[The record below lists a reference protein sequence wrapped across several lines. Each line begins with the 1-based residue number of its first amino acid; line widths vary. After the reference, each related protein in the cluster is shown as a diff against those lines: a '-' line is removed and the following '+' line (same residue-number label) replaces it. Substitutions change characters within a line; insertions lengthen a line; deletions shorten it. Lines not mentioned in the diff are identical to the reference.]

1 VEVVGGG
8 LAVVL
13 VVVTIALLVLDR
25 QRPRRA
31 PYPWLW
37 LLPPG
42 ALIGVSLFFGVA
54 LYPGL
59 PTEIPTHFDVHGV
72 ADHYAATTAFTAFF
86 PVIIQTLLTA
96 IIAVAAALSL
106 RLPPRGDARAAVTT
120 VQATLILATG
130 VDLALLLL
138 ARPVW
143 QGRTTLSTGTL
154 IGAALAVA
162 VGVAA
167 VLAAS
172 LRATRP
178 APGDPESH
186 WRGIFY
192 IDRDNP
198 SIFVP
203 KRFGLGWT
211 LNLGRPG
218 GQALL
223 AALIAVPVL
232 TVAVG
237 AFAA

>member
-13 VVVTIALLVLDR
+13 VGVTIALLVLDR
-25 QRPRRA
+25 QRPRTA

-42 ALIGVSLFFGVA
+42 ALIGVSMLFGVA

-59 PTEIPTHFDVHGV
+59 PTEIPIHFDVHGV
-72 ADHYAATTAFTAFF
+72 ADHYAATTPFTAFF
-86 PVIIQTLLTA
+86 PVILQTLLTA
-96 IIAVAAALSL
+96 IVAVAAALSL

-138 ARPVW
+138 AQPIW
-143 QGRTTLSTGTL
+143 QGRTTLAAGTL
-154 IGAALAVA
+154 AGAALAVA
-162 VGVAA
+162 VGLAA
-167 VLAAS
+167 VLAAA
-172 LRATRP
+172 LRATRR
-178 APGDPESH
+178 APGSDPH
-186 WRGIFY
+186 WRGVFY

-218 GQALL
+218 GRALL

-232 TVAVG
+232 TAVFG
-237 AFAA
+237 AFAV